1 MIKLEPSSRK
11 ECINIKGNRYFK
23 DKVAGLGASRQ

>member
-11 ECINIKGNRYFK
+11 ECINIKENKYFK
-23 DKVAGLGASRQ
+23 DKVAGLSGSYQ